1 MKLIGNRILAEI
13 IPSDKKTESGII
25 LSEKIDLKKNRA
37 EIVLVGPKVK
47 HYQIGQVIEYNSN
60 TAQYDTVRGSECVFL
75 REDQDV
81 IMLVSEK
88 REYQKV

>member
-13 IPSDKKTESGII
+13 IPSDKKTDSGII

-81 IMLVSEK
+81 IMLISDMSL
-88 REYQKV
+88 